1 MSITNRNLDQQ
12 LEYTYKQI
20 DIDVSATI
28 DRFEINLVGREL
40 YYESGDIDLRIY
52 FQDKSRGFITLQPL
66 RRITFADNKAF
77 TRVIVETT
85 TTSATKST
93 LVVTS
98 GDLIIQDYTAEISGT
113 SNVNINQ
120 IAGDSNS
127 AVDMAGHFDVTN
139 WEDYGGTTT
148 VAPAITT
155 QKINSKG
162 TYRGSA
168 GTTTFYTVPSGQTG
182 YIWYFKHQRSQAGGG
197 VSTARINVSG
207 GTSAMD
213 LSTLRAGDQQTTT
226 SFNAP
231 IRISENDTL
240 QLVTDAAFDSI
251 FVVYIYQ
258 PAGF

>member
-1 MSITNRNLDQQ
+1 MAIISGSGTYNYNTLLRTNDGNSFEFNTNASVLFVDELPSGVTLTATFDSPSNPAITLREKVQLRFKQTNRIIF
-12 LEYTYKQI
+12 TP
-20 DIDVSATI
+20 
-28 DRFEINLVGREL
+28 
-40 YYESGDIDLRIY
+40 SG
-52 FQDKSRGFITLQPL
+52 S
-66 RRITFADNKAF
+66 
-77 TRVIVETT
+77 
-85 TTSATKST
+85 
-93 LVVTS
+93 TS
-98 GDLIIQDYTAEISGT
+98 GTIRIFLFLDESNVDEFDMSFYSTEVVGT
-113 SNVNINQ
+113 SDTNITQ
-120 IAGDSNS
+120 INS
-127 AVDMAGHFDVTN
+127 ETAPAVDMAGHFDVTN

-168 GTTTFYTVPSGQTG
+168 GTTSFYTVPSGQTG

-207 GTSAMD
+207 GTSAID

-240 QLVTDAAFDSI
+240 QLITDASFDSV
-251 FVVYIYQ
+251 FVVYLYQ
-258 PAGF
+258 PDGF

>member
-1 MSITNRNLDQQ
+1 MAIPGQTQGTYNYNTLVRTNDGNAFEFNTNATVLFVDELPSGVTINASFDSPSNPQILLREKVQLRFKATNRIIF
-12 LEYTYKQI
+12 TP
-20 DIDVSATI
+20 SASTAGTI
-28 DRFEINLVGREL
+28 RIFLFFD
-40 YYESGDIDLRIY
+40 ESNPDEFDMS
-52 FQDKSRGFITLQPL
+52 FF
-66 RRITFADNKAF
+66 
-77 TRVIVETT
+77 
-85 TTSATKST
+85 ST
-93 LVVTS
+93 EVV
-98 GDLIIQDYTAEISGT
+98 GT
-113 SNVNINQ
+113 SDTNITQ
-120 IAGDSNS
+120 INS
-127 AVDMAGHFDVTN
+127 ETAPAVDMAGHFDVTN

-207 GTSAMD
+207 GTSAID

-240 QLVTDAAFDSI
+240 QLITDASFDSV
-251 FVVYIYQ
+251 FVVYVYQ
-258 PAGF
+258 PDGF

>member
-85 TTSATKST
+85 TTSSTKST

-113 SNVNINQ
+113 SNININQ
-120 IAGDSNS
+120 ISGDSNIVSDGYFNITKSLGSTKGSVNLSGSTTGTATLFTVPANFRFLITSVQIACDTSSNSVLARLQLEDTSGNASILS
-127 AVDMAGHFDVTN
+127 AIVQHSSLLGSCNATFPLPVIANATDTLVMVD
-139 WEDYGGTTT
+139 GG
-148 VAPAITT
+148 
-155 QKINSKG
+155 
-162 TYRGSA
+162 GSA
-168 GTTTFYTVPSGQTG
+168 TPTFMV
-182 YIWYFKHQRSQAGGG
+182 AGNL
-197 VSTARINVSG
+197 VSV
-207 GTSAMD
+207 
-213 LSTLRAGDQQTTT
+213 
-226 SFNAP
+226 
-231 IRISENDTL
+231 
-240 QLVTDAAFDSI
+240 
-251 FVVYIYQ
+251 
-258 PAGF
+258 